1 MNLGAYYLIGTPI
14 AILLGFVLH
23 WRAKGLWLGILA
35 GSMVQAVVLTVVTSF
50 TDWENEV
57 SLLCVYLLNTTS
69 FKRENLMTN
78 IK

>member
-57 SLLCVYLLNTTS
+57 SLICVDLINTKS
-69 FKRENLMTN
+69 
-78 IK
+78 